1 MSSKWEPFKPFRWSS
16 LLPDTVRQRLR
27 EVLLFKVASGC
38 DQPQSNP
45 SAEQKYREPSPSS
58 QPKDVHVPS
67 YPNKES
73 VYNIQYYTRDTR
85 RNLAKEFAVEMHP
98 SIPIKKIVELPEGA
112 PKGSP
117 GNKNPA
123 VLGYDPTGT
132 RSAMSTTHAA
142 MNQLLQ
148 RQVETN
154 PHNVHY
160 EWEPFQEEIIRDF
173 EEKNLPPIPGR
184 PCQWHV
190 PTSSRQ
196 EDW

>member
-1 MSSKWEPFKPFRWSS
+1 MGSKWEPFKPFRWSS
-16 LLPDTVRQRLR
+16 LLPDTIRRRLR
-27 EVLLFKVASGC
+27 ETFLFRIASGS

-85 RNLAKEFAVEMHP
+85 RNLEKEIGLKMHP
-98 SIPIKKIVELPEGA
+98 SIPTRKVAELPEGTSQ
-112 PKGSP
+112 GSP

-142 MNQLLQ
+142 MNQLLKN
-148 RQVETN
+148 QVDAN

-160 EWEPFQEEIIRDF
+160 EWEPFQDEIIRDF

-184 PCQWHV
+184 PCQWQV
-190 PTSSRQ
+190 PSSSRQ
-196 EDW
+196 ENW